1 MMKLSNLTIR
11 DLITSD
17 EKLTFLV
24 GAGCSVE
31 HPSCLPAGRPMM
43 DAIINYICA
52 EPEIEKIKKLEQ
64 LRFEALIEIVRDNL
78 DPKLKIIDFY
88 GECENPNIQHFFLVD
103 MIKKG
108 NFVITTNFDFL
119 IEYALRQSG
128 VFDDNIIV
136 VITREDFEKYKFP
149 DELYTQGKKVLYK
162 IHGSTKNIFTG
173 LDTKEYLV
181 ATIQAFGTNK
191 EGLNVFQLEPFK
203 RDLFVNI
210 TEGRS
215 LIIMGYSGSDD
226 FDIVPTLKALKN
238 LKNVIWINYSQEIE
252 MGSEKIYEINEE
264 TDQFLNKLEGG
275 LQKVTQILFDVHQ
288 MNVAKHVYRIDVNTS
303 KFATEL
309 LQKEPNLKTT
319 GYSIEF
325 DDWIRKNIEEPGEFS
340 KEYIASR
347 IYLSFNEYNDALRCA
362 EEALRLSDGERNYLF
377 LLNYIGM
384 IYYEQRKF
392 AEALQRFEEIIAY
405 RKSVGEI
412 YGGDSILF
420 YNMGMIYYKLK
431 NYTKALNL
439 IGESLQIERRLQ
451 KQRPLYHRRCFYGM
465 GLIYKDIGN
474 YSEAMKWFEKALQYD
489 EEMGDLPGKAKCFNI
504 IGLIHLEQKNYSQA
518 LERFESA
525 LKISESLADLVE
537 KAISFNNL
545 GDLYGEQEDYQRAL
559 KNYMLALNINEKFG
573 YLANKAIVLQN
584 IGIINEIQDNYPQA
598 LENYEKAL
606 EIFGYMNDIINK
618 AELLNHVGE
627 IYHYQENFAKA
638 LEKYINAF
646 SIIEQISN
654 LTDKSTFD
662 DDFRGVYKNLDEMGY
677 KYEVFQPV
685 RRRED
690 IIIKGNLLNNMGQIH
705 QYHSKDLT
713 TSTQLEEAF
722 GNNTELLKV
731 LDEGIQKGEIKF
743 GDSSGLAYCY
753 YSIGSIYDD
762 QGRYDEALSNYEEAL
777 QIFKQK
783 ENFPLGIIS
792 EHMVIKIKVHNNMG
806 EIYRK
811 QKKFKDALDQFEQ
824 VLMFTNIIGDKNNR
838 TSCLYQIGLIF
849 QEVKQYEEA
858 LKYYRD
864 SLKNAEE
871 LGDLNMEV
879 LCLEKIAKIN
889 ELQGNYPE
897 ALKKYEEMQNIASK
911 QEDAIGKFL
920 SLGHIAEIH
929 LRNGNFPEAL
939 KQFEE
944 ALKIAEDS
952 KNLELKFHCLFSIA
966 EVHKI
971 QEKYEEALK
980 EFKEV
985 LLIAEQL
992 EKDSLKSMTLIHIAE
1007 LYRFKKKYQK
1017 ALIKFEEAI
1026 RITERLG
1033 DLDGKFHCLLNIS
1046 DIQIMYGNLQV
1057 SKKALEQAFR
1067 IVYARMGIY
1076 DETPKGA
1083 PQMTDE
1089 LNQKIQDVDKRWKQL
1104 NKLLKES

>member
-17 EKLTFLV
+17 EKLTFLA
-24 GAGCSVE
+24 GAGCSIE
-31 HPSCLPAGRPMM
+31 PPSCLPAGRAMM

-52 EPEIEKIKKLEQ
+52 EAEIGKIKKLEQ
-64 LRFEALIEIVRDNL
+64 LRFEALIEIVRDYL
-78 DPKLKIIDFY
+78 DPELKIIDFY
-88 GECENPNIQHFFLVD
+88 GECENPNIQHFFLVE

-119 IEYALRQSG
+119 IEYALRHSG

-149 DELYTQGKKVLYK
+149 DELYSQGKKVLYK
-162 IHGSTKNIFTG
+162 IHGSTKNIITG
-173 LDTKEYLV
+173 DDTKEYLV

-288 MNVAKHVYRIDVNTS
+288 MDVAKHVYRIDVNTS

-309 LQKEPNLKTT
+309 LQKKPNLKTT
-319 GYSIEF
+319 GYSIEL
-325 DDWIRKNIEEPGEFS
+325 DDWLRKNIEEPGEFS

-362 EEALRLSDGERNYLF
+362 EEALRLSDGERDYLF

-384 IYYEQRKF
+384 VYYEQRKF
-392 AEALQRFEEIIAY
+392 AEALQRFEEIITY
-405 RKSVGEI
+405 RKSVGEM

-420 YNMGMIYYKLK
+420 YNMGMICYKLK

-439 IGESLQIERRLQ
+439 IGESLQIER
-451 KQRPLYHRRCFYGM
+451 
-465 GLIYKDIGN
+465 
-474 YSEAMKWFEKALQYD
+474 SALKYD
-489 EEMGDLPGKAKCFNI
+489 EEMGDLPGKTKCFNI
-504 IGLIHLEQKNYSQA
+504 IGLIDLEQKNYSQA

-537 KAISFNNL
+537 KAISYNNL

-559 KNYMLALNINEKFG
+559 KYYKLALDINEKYG
-573 YLANKAIVLQN
+573 YLSNKAIVLRN
-584 IGIINEIQDNYPQA
+584 IGVINELQDNYPTA

-606 EIFGYMNDIINK
+606 EIFGDMNDIINK
-618 AELLNHVGE
+618 AELLNHIGE
-627 IYHYQENFAKA
+627 IHYYQENFAKA

-646 SIIEQISN
+646 SMIEQISN

-662 DDFRGVYKNLDEMGY
+662 DDFRGVYKSLDEIGY
-677 KYEVFQPV
+677 KYEVFEPV

-690 IIIKGNLLNNMGQIH
+690 IIIKGNILNNMGQIH
-705 QYHSKDLT
+705 QYHSKDLN
-713 TSTQLEEAF
+713 TSTKLEEAF
-722 GNNTELLKV
+722 DNNSELLKV
-731 LDEGIQKGEIKF
+731 LDEGIQKGDIKF
-743 GDSSGLAYCY
+743 GDPSGLAYCY
-753 YSIGSIYDD
+753 YRIGLIYDH

-783 ENFPLGIIS
+783 ENFPLGIVS
-792 EHMVIKIKVHNNMG
+792 EHMIIKIKAHNNVG
-806 EIYRK
+806 EIYRFK
-811 QKKFKDALDQFEQ
+811 KKFKDALDQFEK
-824 VLMFTNIIGDKNNR
+824 VLMFTDMIGEKNIK
-838 TSCLYQIGLIF
+838 TSCLYQIALIF
-849 QEVKQYEEA
+849 QEIKQYEEA
-858 LKYYRD
+858 LKFYGD
-864 SLKNAEE
+864 SLKIAEE

-879 LCLEKIAKIN
+879 LCLEKIGKIN

-911 QEDAIGKFL
+911 QEDATGKFL

-929 LRNGNFPEAL
+929 LRNENFPEAL

-944 ALKIAEDS
+944 ALKIAEDA
-952 KNLELKFHCLFSIA
+952 KNLELKFHCLYSIA
-966 EVHKI
+966 EIHKI
-971 QEKYEEALK
+971 QERYEEALK
-980 EFKEV
+980 EFIEV
-985 LLIAEQL
+985 LLIAELLQ
-992 EKDSLKSMTLIHIAE
+992 KDSLKSMTLIHVGEI
-1007 LYRFKKKYQK
+1007 YRYQKKYQI
-1017 ALIKFEEAI
+1017 ALKKFEEAI
-1026 RITERLG
+1026 QITTRLG
-1033 DLDGKFHCLLNIS
+1033 DLEGKFQCLLNFS
-1046 DIQIMYGNLQV
+1046 DIHMMFGNLQV
-1057 SKKALEQAFR
+1057 SKKALEQAFQ
-1067 IVYARMGIY
+1067 IVYARMGMH
-1076 DETPKGA
+1076 DETPKGP

-1089 LNQKIQDVDKRWKQL
+1089 LNQKIQDVDKRWKQV

>member
-1 MMKLSNLTIR
+1 MKPSNLTIR

-17 EKLTFLV
+17 EKLTFLA

-43 DAIINYICA
+43 DTIINYICA
-52 EPEIEKIKKLEQ
+52 KPEIEKIKKLEQ

-78 DPKLKIIDFY
+78 DPELKIIDFY
-88 GECENPNIQHFFLVD
+88 SECENPNIQHFFLAD

-128 VFDDNIIV
+128 VFDDDIIV

-162 IHGSTKNIFTG
+162 IHGSTKNIITG
-173 LDTKEYLV
+173 DDTKEYLV

-203 RDLFVNI
+203 HDLFINI

-238 LKNVIWINYSQEIE
+238 LKNVIWINYKQEIE

-264 TDQFLNKLEGG
+264 TDQFLNKLEGE

-303 KFATEL
+303 KFVTAL
-309 LQKEPNLKTT
+309 LQKEPNLKAM
-319 GYSIEF
+319 GFSIEL
-325 DDWIRKNIEEPGEFS
+325 DDWIRKNIEEPGEFL

-362 EEALRLSDGERNYLF
+362 EEALLLSDGERNYLF

-392 AEALQRFEEIIAY
+392 AEALQKFEEIIAY
-405 RKSVGEI
+405 RKSVGEM

-451 KQRPLYHRRCFYGM
+451 EQRPFYHRRCFYGM

-474 YSEAMKWFEKALQYD
+474 YSEAMKWFEMALQYD
-489 EEMGDLPGKAKCFNI
+489 EKMGDLPGKAKCFNI
-504 IGLIHLEQKNYSQA
+504 IGLIYLEQKNYSQA

-525 LKISESLADLVE
+525 LKISENLADLVE
-537 KAISFNNL
+537 KAISFNNI
-545 GDLYGEQEDYQRAL
+545 GDLYGVQEDYQRAL

-573 YLANKAIVLQN
+573 YLSNKAIVLRN
-584 IGIINEIQDNYPQA
+584 IGVINELQDNYPTA

-677 KYEVFQPV
+677 KYEVFEPV

-690 IIIKGNLLNNMGQIH
+690 IIIKGKLLNNIGQIH
-705 QYHSKDLT
+705 QYQSKDLT
-713 TSTQLEEAF
+713 TSKQFEEAF
-722 GNNTELLKV
+722 VNNPELLKV
-731 LDEGIQKGEIKF
+731 LDEGIQKENLEF
-743 GDSSGLAYCY
+743 GDSSGLAYCFY
-753 YSIGSIYDD
+753 GIGSIYDD
-762 QGRYDEALSNYEEAL
+762 QGKYELALTNYEEAL
-777 QIFKQK
+777 QIFNQM
-783 ENFPLGIIS
+783 EQSPRGIPS
-792 EHMVIKIKVHNNMG
+792 ELMVIKIKVLYNVGN
-806 EIYRK
+806 IYRK
-811 QKKFKDALDQFEQ
+811 QKKFKDALNQFEQ
-824 VLMFTNIIGDKNNR
+824 VLMFTNIVGDKNNR
-838 TSCLYQIGLIF
+838 ASCFYQIALIF
-849 QEVKQYEEA
+849 QEIKQYEEA
-858 LKYYRD
+858 LKFYRD
-864 SLKNAEE
+864 SLKIAEE
-871 LGDLNMEV
+871 LGDLNMEG
-879 LCLEKIAKIN
+879 LCLEKIAKMY

-897 ALKKYEEMQNIASK
+897 ALKKYEEMLNTASK
-911 QEDAIGKFL
+911 QEDMIGKFL

-929 LRNGNFPEAL
+929 LRNENFPEAL

-952 KNLELKFHCLFSIA
+952 KNLELKMHCIFSIA
-966 EVHKI
+966 EVLKI
-971 QEKYEEALK
+971 QEKYEEAYKNFFEALS
-980 EFKEV
+980 
-985 LLIAEQL
+985 IAEL
-992 EKDSLKSMTLIHIAE
+992 LKKDSLKSMTLIHIAE
-1007 LYRFKKKYQK
+1007 IYMFKKKYQP
-1017 ALIKFEEAI
+1017 ALKKFEEAI
-1026 RITERLG
+1026 QITERLG
-1033 DLDGKFHCLLNIS
+1033 DLEGKFQCLLNIS
-1046 DIQIMYGNLQV
+1046 DIHIMHGNLQV

-1067 IVYARMGIY
+1067 IVYARMGMY
-1076 DETPKGA
+1076 DETPKG
-1083 PQMTDE
+1083 PTQMTDE
-1089 LNQKIQDVDKRWKQL
+1089 LNQKIQDVDKRWKHL

>member
-1 MMKLSNLTIR
+1 MQL
-11 DLITSD
+11 LII
-17 EKLTFLV
+17 FV
-24 GAGCSVE
+24 Q
-31 HPSCLPAGRPMM
+31 RQ
-43 DAIINYICA
+43 
-52 EPEIEKIKKLEQ
+52 KLEK
-64 LRFEALIEIVRDNL
+64 ALIEIVRDYL
-78 DPKLKIIDFY
+78 DPELKIIDFY
-88 GECENPNIQHFFLVD
+88 GECENPNIQHFFLVE

-119 IEYALRQSG
+119 IEYALRHSG

-149 DELYTQGKKVLYK
+149 DELYSQGKKVLYK
-162 IHGSTKNIFTG
+162 IHGSTKNIITG
-173 LDTKEYLV
+173 DDTKEYLV

-288 MNVAKHVYRIDVNTS
+288 MDVAKHVYRIDVNTS

-309 LQKEPNLKTT
+309 LQKKPNLKTT
-319 GYSIEF
+319 GYSIEL
-325 DDWIRKNIEEPGEFS
+325 DDWLR
-340 KEYIASR
+340 
-347 IYLSFNEYNDALRCA
+347 LSFNEYNDALRCA
-362 EEALRLSDGERNYLF
+362 EEALRLSDGERDYLF

-384 IYYEQRKF
+384 VYYEQRKF
-392 AEALQRFEEIIAY
+392 AEALQRFEEIITY
-405 RKSVGEI
+405 RKSVGEM

-420 YNMGMIYYKLK
+420 YNMGMICYKLK

-439 IGESLQIERRLQ
+439 IGESLQIERRLLE
-451 KQRPLYHRRCFYGM
+451 QRPSYHRRCFYGM

-474 YSEAMKWFEKALQYD
+474 YSEAMRWFEIALKYD
-489 EEMGDLPGKAKCFNI
+489 EEMGDLPGKTKCFNI
-504 IGLIHLEQKNYSQA
+504 IGLIDLEQKNYSQA

-537 KAISFNNL
+537 KAISYNNL

-559 KNYMLALNINEKFG
+559 KYYKLALDINEKYG
-573 YLANKAIVLQN
+573 YLSNKAIVLRN
-584 IGIINEIQDNYPQA
+584 IGVINELQDNYPTA

-606 EIFGYMNDIINK
+606 EIFGDMNDIINK
-618 AELLNHVGE
+618 AELLNHIGE
-627 IYHYQENFAKA
+627 IHYYQENFAKA

-646 SIIEQISN
+646 SMIEQISN

-662 DDFRGVYKNLDEMGY
+662 DDFRGVYKSLDEIGY
-677 KYEVFQPV
+677 KYEVFEPV

-690 IIIKGNLLNNMGQIH
+690 IIIKGNILNNMGQIH
-705 QYHSKDLT
+705 QYHSKDLN
-713 TSTQLEEAF
+713 TSTKLEEAF
-722 GNNTELLKV
+722 DNNSELLKV
-731 LDEGIQKGEIKF
+731 LDEGIQKGDIKF
-743 GDSSGLAYCY
+743 GDPSGLAYCY
-753 YSIGSIYDD
+753 YRIGLIYDH

-783 ENFPLGIIS
+783 ENFPLGIVS
-792 EHMVIKIKVHNNMG
+792 EHMIIKIKAHNNVG
-806 EIYRK
+806 EIYRFK
-811 QKKFKDALDQFEQ
+811 KKFKDALDQFEK
-824 VLMFTNIIGDKNNR
+824 VLMFTDMIGEKNIK
-838 TSCLYQIGLIF
+838 TSCLYQIALIF
-849 QEVKQYEEA
+849 QEIKQYEEA
-858 LKYYRD
+858 LKFYGD
-864 SLKNAEE
+864 SLKIAEE

-879 LCLEKIAKIN
+879 LCLEKIGKIN

-911 QEDAIGKFL
+911 QEDATGKFL

-929 LRNGNFPEAL
+929 LRNENFPEAL

-944 ALKIAEDS
+944 ALKIAEDA
-952 KNLELKFHCLFSIA
+952 KNLELKFHCLYSIA
-966 EVHKI
+966 EIHKI
-971 QEKYEEALK
+971 QERYEEALK
-980 EFKEV
+980 EFIEV
-985 LLIAEQL
+985 LLIAELLQ
-992 EKDSLKSMTLIHIAE
+992 KDSLKSMTLIHVGEI
-1007 LYRFKKKYQK
+1007 YRYQKKYQI
-1017 ALIKFEEAI
+1017 ALKKFEEAI
-1026 RITERLG
+1026 QITTRLG
-1033 DLDGKFHCLLNIS
+1033 DLEGKFQCLLNFS
-1046 DIQIMYGNLQV
+1046 DIHMMFGNLQV
-1057 SKKALEQAFR
+1057 SKKALEQAFQ
-1067 IVYARMGIY
+1067 IVYARMGMH
-1076 DETPKGA
+1076 DETPKGP

-1089 LNQKIQDVDKRWKQL
+1089 LNQKIQDVDKRWKQV